1 MVEDT
6 QNPLEGSTPEAQ
18 EAVNSLQTKEEALEP
33 NGSDTPEPEASTEP
47 DTLVLAPE
55 SEEST
60 VEPTEELTP
69 QEDAPAAEAP
79 AQDVLSVESEPEEA
93 EMVAEEVVTEAH
105 ETTDAPAV
113 LEAPAAV
120 DAPDVID
127 IPVVLDAPEALD
139 APAALE
145 ESDSHTEEER
155 EAHEDH
161 QADYSELSDEAL
173 VAEAARVLREVPIV
187 EARLPMLALRNTLLP
202 RLDEVRQNA
211 LDKFIAE
218 GGVAMDFR
226 FEQKIRESFFATFN
240 EFKKRRTAWKSEQT
254 LALTVNLDLK
264 KAIVNE
270 LKALSGNE
278 DLPDRNTYTKFKS
291 IFDRWKEVG
300 PVPAEDARDLNAT
313 FRFLV
318 DRFYDNLRLS
328 QELREMDYKVN
339 KEAKEMLIRAI
350 KELSVK
356 NWSASVGLELQHI
369 HTAWKEIGPVSL
381 DQKEPL
387 WEEFKAASAVLH
399 EKRRIKFD
407 EQKAQN
413 GQRLEA
419 KIAKIAEAE
428 ALRETLPTSHKAWEQ
443 VTEKLNELR
452 TELGKIGRT
461 FGGSSDELW
470 NRFKAVDR
478 WAYKERS
485 TFYRD
490 RKKLLK
496 GALDVK
502 MQIVLKAEALAG
514 RTDFAE
520 ASKEMKQLQQE
531 WKDSGFA
538 PKKATDDLWARFR
551 AAGNVFFDNL
561 RGAHG
566 EERAVKQVAYRQ
578 AQGNQ
583 SARQA
588 IELARRKFAQME
600 NNMGF
605 FQYAKP
611 DSPIV
616 QDALKKVE
624 QARKELELA
633 EKAFAEY
640 QKAERAKTASSLAP
654 ESGEDR
660 TKA

>member
-6 QNPLEGSTPEAQ
+6 HNPLEGSTPEAQ
-18 EAVNSLQTKEEALEP
+18 EAVNTLKTNEDAQEP
-33 NGSDTPEPEASTEP
+33 NGSEPLESEVPNEPESV
-47 DTLVLAPE
+47 DLAKE
-55 SEEST
+55 SEE
-60 VEPTEELTP
+60 PAEELAP
-69 QEDAPAAEAP
+69 QEHAPAAEAP
-79 AQDVLSVESEPEEA
+79 AQDVPSVESEPEVA
-93 EMVAEEVVTEAH
+93 EIVAEEVVI
-105 ETTDAPAV
+105 DAPAV
-113 LEAPAAV
+113 LEAPV
-120 DAPDVID
+120 
-127 IPVVLDAPEALD
+127 ALD
-139 APAALE
+139 AALALE
-145 ESDSHTEEER
+145 EPDSHTEEER

-173 VAEAARVLREVPIV
+173 VAEAARVLREVPIA

-211 LDKFIAE
+211 LDKFVAE

-226 FEQKIRESFFATFN
+226 FEQKIRESFFETFN

-350 KELSVK
+350 KELSTK

-428 ALRETLPTSHKAWEQ
+428 ALRETVPTSHKAWEQ

-461 FGGSSDELW
+461 FGGPSDELW

-496 GALDVK
+496 NALDVK
-502 MQIVLKAEALAG
+502 MQIVLKAEALAQ

-538 PKKATDDLWARFR
+538 PKKATDELWARFR
-551 AAGNVFFDNL
+551 AAGNVFFDSL

-578 AQGNQ
+578 AQGMQ

-616 QDALKKVE
+616 QDALNKVE
-624 QARKELELA
+624 QARKELEVA

>member
-18 EAVNSLQTKEEALEP
+18 EAVNTLKTNEEAQEP
-33 NGSDTPEPEASTEP
+33 NGSGPLESEVPNEPESV
-47 DTLVLAPE
+47 DLAKE
-55 SEEST
+55 SEE
-60 VEPTEELTP
+60 PAEELAP
-69 QEDAPAAEAP
+69 QEHAPAAEAP
-79 AQDVLSVESEPEEA
+79 AQDVPSVESEPEVA
-93 EMVAEEVVTEAH
+93 EIVAEEVVI
-105 ETTDAPAV
+105 DAPAI
-113 LEAPAAV
+113 LET
-120 DAPDVID
+120 
-127 IPVVLDAPEALD
+127 PVALD
-139 APAALE
+139 AALALE
-145 ESDSHTEEER
+145 EPDSHTEEER

-173 VAEAARVLREVPIV
+173 VAEAARVLREVPIS

-211 LDKFIAE
+211 LDKFVAE

-226 FEQKIRESFFATFN
+226 FEQKIRESFFETFN
-240 EFKKRRTAWKSEQT
+240 EFKKRRTTWKSEQT

-350 KELSVK
+350 KELSTK

-428 ALRETLPTSHKAWEQ
+428 ALRETVPTSHKAWEQ

-461 FGGSSDELW
+461 FGGPSDELW

-496 GALDVK
+496 NALDVK
-502 MQIVLKAEALAG
+502 MQIVLKAEALAQ

-538 PKKATDDLWARFR
+538 PKKATDELWARFR
-551 AAGNVFFDNL
+551 AAGNVFFDSL

-578 AQGNQ
+578 AQGMQ

-616 QDALKKVE
+616 QDALNKVE
-624 QARKELELA
+624 QARKELEVA

-654 ESGEDR
+654 ESGEGR

>member
-1 MVEDT
+1 
-6 QNPLEGSTPEAQ
+6 
-18 EAVNSLQTKEEALEP
+18 
-33 NGSDTPEPEASTEP
+33 
-47 DTLVLAPE
+47 
-55 SEEST
+55 
-60 VEPTEELTP
+60 
-69 QEDAPAAEAP
+69 
-79 AQDVLSVESEPEEA
+79 
-93 EMVAEEVVTEAH
+93 
-105 ETTDAPAV
+105 
-113 LEAPAAV
+113 
-120 DAPDVID
+120 
-127 IPVVLDAPEALD
+127 
-139 APAALE
+139 
-145 ESDSHTEEER
+145 
-155 EAHEDH
+155 
-161 QADYSELSDEAL
+161 
-173 VAEAARVLREVPIV
+173 
-187 EARLPMLALRNTLLP
+187 MLALRNTLLP

-211 LDKFIAE
+211 LDKFVAE
-218 GGVAMDFR
+218 GGVAMDFK
-226 FEQKIRESFFATFN
+226 FEQKIRESFFETFN
-240 EFKKRRTAWKSEQT
+240 EFKKRRTAWRSEQT

-350 KELSVK
+350 QELSTK

-428 ALRETLPTSHKAWEQ
+428 SLRETLPTSHKAWEQ

-452 TELGKIGRT
+452 SELGKIGRT

-485 TFYRD
+485 SFYRD

-496 GALDVK
+496 NALDVK
-502 MQIVLKAEALAG
+502 MQIVLKAEALAQ

-538 PKKATDDLWARFR
+538 PKKATDELWARFR
-551 AAGNVFFDNL
+551 AAGNVFFDSL

-578 AQGNQ
+578 AQGMQ

-616 QDALKKVE
+616 QDALNKVE
-624 QARKELELA
+624 QARKELEVA

-660 TKA
+660 VKA